1 MNQAEVLDFL
11 ADPATHG
18 GAPVH
23 RIETHISVLFLAGE
37 KAWKLKKAVTL
48 PFLDFA
54 SLEQRHAACLTE
66 IEVNRVA
73 AGELY
78 LGVVPVTR
86 DDAGSLHLGGDGAVV
101 EWLVEMR
108 RFQQENLLSAL
119 LDAGKVDRRLIQ
131 DVAEAAWKQHRQAPI
146 RSDKGGAA
154 GLRHVIR
161 TNAATMAGL
170 GAVIPPQRAEHVT
183 QASLAMLERLAPLM
197 DRRRAEGRV
206 RRCHGDLHCGNICLY
221 QGRALPFDAIEFS
234 EDFACVDTFYDLC
247 FLLMDLDHRG
257 HRALA
262 SHAMN
267 HYLDLSGD
275 YEAVAMTPLMLSTRA
290 IIRAHVLATMGQG
303 KAANSYMDAAEAYLR
318 PSAPRLVAV
327 GGLSGSGKS
336 HMGRELAPFMAAPG
350 AAVVRTDA
358 LRKQI
363 MGTPL
368 LEKLPPQ
375 AYDGETGR
383 RTYDRLYD
391 TCLNLLRAGHA
402 VVADAVFAKPEQRAA
417 IEAVARQ
424 AGVPFDGLWLWTEP
438 ELAARRIEG
447 RQGNVSDATVEV
459 LRQQLQID
467 LGPMTWTKIN
477 TGGSKDAALASGR
490 AALCL

>member
-1 MNQAEVLDFL
+1 MSQAEILAFL

-18 GAPVH
+18 GQQPL
-23 RIETHISVLFLAGE
+23 RIETHISVLFLAGDR
-37 KAWKLKKAVTL
+37 AWKLKKAVTL
-48 PFLDFA
+48 PFLDF
-54 SLEQRHAACLTE
+54 SRLEQRHAACLNE
-66 IEVNRVA
+66 IEVNRIA

-86 DDAGSLHLGGDGAVV
+86 APQGGLRWGGDGTVV

-108 RFQQENLLSAL
+108 RFEQENLLSAL
-119 LDAGKVDRRLIQ
+119 LDAGNVDRRLIQ
-131 DVAEAAWKQHRQAPI
+131 GVAEAAWNLHRQAPI
-146 RSDKGGAA
+146 RPDKGGAG
-154 GLRHVIR
+154 GLRRVIE

-170 GAVIPPQRAEHVT
+170 TAILAPARAEQAT
-183 QASLAMLERLAPLM
+183 QAALDRLERLTPLLEE
-197 DRRRAEGRV
+197 RRQQGKV

-221 QGRALPFDAIEFS
+221 QGRPLPFDAIEFS
-234 EDFACVDTFYDLC
+234 DDFACVDTFYDLA

-267 HYLDLSGD
+267 HYLDLSGE
-275 YEAVAMTPLMLSTRA
+275 YEAVTLLPLLLSTRA
-290 IIRAHVLATMGQG
+290 VIRAHVAATMGQ
-303 KAANSYMDAAEAYLR
+303 ADSANAYLDAALSYLR
-318 PSAPRLVAV
+318 PPAPRLLAV

-336 HMGRELAPFMAAPG
+336 RMGRELAPLLAVPG

-375 AYDGETGR
+375 AYDRETGR
-383 RTYDRLYD
+383 QTYAKLYQ
-391 TCLNLLRAGHA
+391 TCLDLLKAGHS

-417 IEAVARQ
+417 IADVARQ

-438 ELAARRIEG
+438 ELAAQRIEG
-447 RQGNVSDATVEV
+447 RQGNVSDATVEI

-467 LGPMTWTKIN
+467 LGPMDWTKIH

-490 AALCL
+490 TALCL

>member
-1 MNQAEVLDFL
+1 MSQSEILSFL

-18 GAPVH
+18 GETPL
-23 RIETHISVLFLAGE
+23 RIETHISVVFLAGDR
-37 KAWKLKKAVTL
+37 AWKLKKAVTL
-48 PFLDFA
+48 PFLDF
-54 SLEQRHAACLTE
+54 STLDQRHAACVTE
-66 IEVNRVA
+66 IEVNRIA

-86 DDAGSLHLGGDGAVV
+86 AADGGLQLGGDGDAV
-101 EWLVEMR
+101 EWLVAMR
-108 RFQQENLLSAL
+108 RFDQDQLLSSL
-119 LDAGKVDRRLIQ
+119 LDSGKVDRRLIQ
-131 DVAEAAWKQHRQAPI
+131 EVAEAAWNLHRQAPV
-146 RSDKGGAA
+146 RADKGGFA
-154 GLRHVIR
+154 GLRQVIE
-161 TNAATMAGL
+161 TNAVTMDGL
-170 GAVIPPQRAEHVT
+170 AAILPPARTRVLT
-183 QASLAMLERLAPLM
+183 QNAMARLEQLAPLM
-197 DRRRAEGRV
+197 EERRRDGRV

-221 QGRALPFDAIEFS
+221 QGRPLPFDAIEFS
-234 EDFACVDTFYDLC
+234 DDFACVDTFYDLT

-262 SHAMN
+262 SHALN

-275 YEAVAMTPLMLSTRA
+275 YQAVAMTPLLLSTRA
-290 IIRAHVLATMGQG
+290 TIRAHVLATMGQTE
-303 KAANSYMDAAEAYLR
+303 AALSYLAAAEDYLR
-318 PSAPRLVAV
+318 PPAPRLLAV

-336 HMGRELAPFMAAPG
+336 RMGRELAPFMAVPG

-375 AYDGETGR
+375 AYDGEMGR
-383 RTYDRLYD
+383 KTYALLYD
-391 TCLNLLRAGHA
+391 TCLKLLQAGHA

-417 IEAVARQ
+417 IEDVARQ

-438 ELAARRIEG
+438 ELAAQRIEG
-447 RQGNVSDATVEV
+447 RRGNVSDATVEV
-459 LRQQLQID
+459 LRQQLRID
-467 LGPMTWTKIN
+467 LGPMSWTKIN

>member
-1 MNQAEVLDFL
+1 MSQTEILAFL

-18 GAPVH
+18 GETPQ
-23 RIETHISVLFLAGE
+23 RIETHISVVFLAGDR
-37 KAWKLKKAVTL
+37 AWKLKKAVHL
-48 PFLDFA
+48 PFLDF
-54 SLEQRHAACLTE
+54 STLEQRHAACVNE
-66 IEVNRVA
+66 IEVNRIA
-73 AGELY
+73 AGQLY
-78 LGVVPVTR
+78 LGVVPVTG
-86 DDAGSLHLGGDGAVV
+86 DADGGLRLGGDGPVV

-108 RFQQENLLSAL
+108 RFDQENLLSTL
-119 LDAGKVDRRLIQ
+119 LEAGKVDRRMIQ
-131 DVAEAAWKQHRQAPI
+131 EVAEAAWDLHRQAPI
-146 RSDKGGAA
+146 RADKGGAN
-154 GLRHVIR
+154 GLRRVIE
-161 TNAATMAGL
+161 TNAITMEGL
-170 GAVIPPQRAEHVT
+170 
-183 QASLAMLERLAPLM
+183 ASLLPPARTRQLTQQALARLDELAPLL
-197 DRRRAEGRV
+197 DERRHNGLV

-221 QGRALPFDAIEFS
+221 QGRPLPFDAIEFS
-234 EDFACVDTFYDLC
+234 DDFACVDTFYDLT

-262 SHAMN
+262 SHALN

-275 YEAVAMTPLMLSTRA
+275 YQAVAMTPLLLSTRA
-290 IIRAHVLATMGQG
+290 TIRAHVLATMGQAD
-303 KAANSYMDAAEAYLR
+303 AALSYLDAAEAYLR
-318 PSAPRLVAV
+318 PPAPRLLAV

-336 HMGRELAPFMAAPG
+336 RMGRELAPFMAVPG

-375 AYDGETGR
+375 AYDGEMGR
-383 RTYDRLYD
+383 QTYAKLYD
-391 TCLNLLRAGHA
+391 TCLELLKAGHA

-417 IEAVARQ
+417 IEDVARR

-438 ELAARRIEG
+438 ELAAQRIEG
-447 RQGNVSDATVEV
+447 RRANVSDATVEV

-467 LGPMTWTKIN
+467 LGPMTWTKIH